1 MTEMSLPHGVQ
12 AYKRTA
18 IFDEDTMPAGLR
30 RSHNTK
36 EGVWGKIVVVEG
48 TLRLTMLDDGSV
60 HMLTPDAFGVVH
72 PRQPHEAE
80 PMGPVKFYIEFHSET
95 RAAEADGSPNGV
107 FRAQD
112 FTDGVTR

>member
-1 MTEMSLPHGVQ
+1 MAEMCLPDDVQ
-12 AYKRTA
+12 PYKRTA
-18 IFDEDTMPAGLR
+18 IFDEISMPAGLR

-48 TLRLTMLDDGSV
+48 VLRLTMLDDGSI
-60 HMLTPDAFGVVH
+60 HMLTPDLVGVVQ

-95 RAAEADGSPNGV
+95 REAEKHLSPNGV
-107 FRAQD
+107 
-112 FTDGVTR
+112 V